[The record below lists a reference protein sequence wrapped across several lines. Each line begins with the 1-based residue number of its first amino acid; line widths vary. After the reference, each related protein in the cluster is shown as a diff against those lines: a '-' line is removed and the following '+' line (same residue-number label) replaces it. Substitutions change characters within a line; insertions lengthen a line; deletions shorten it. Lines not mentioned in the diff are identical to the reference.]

1 MRISLSRKKQPIE
14 LETEDGSVVTFE
26 IREMDGLSG
35 AEYKNKLKSKIKV
48 TADGQSEISSFTGLY
63 SDLLSRC
70 LFDAVGNPVPAETIE
85 KWPESAL
92 SQLFEVAQEVNGL
105 NKESDPKKD

>member
-1 MRISLSRKKQPIE
+1 MRISLARKKQPIE
-14 LETEDGSVVTFE
+14 LETENGDIAKFE

-35 AEYKNKLKSKIKV
+35 GEYKNKLKDKIKV
-48 TADGQSEISSFTGLY
+48 KADGQSEIASFTGLY

-70 LFDAVGNPVPAETIE
+70 LFDATGALVPSETIE

-92 SQLFEVAQEVNGL
+92 SQLFEIAQEVNGL
-105 NKESDPKKD
+105 AKESDPKKD